1 MNVSCT
7 HLTPNGAQ
15 RWVQRQHHSVCGS
28 DRYHAAV
35 PAVRDPYQVL
45 SVPRD
50 ASDDDLKKAYRK
62 LALKYHPDR
71 NPGDAEAEERFKEI
85 SEAYATLKDPQ
96 KRAWVDRGG
105 GRAPR
110 AGPQPDFS
118 TVDWQTVF
126 NDADVNVNLG
136 PDMPK
141 TGSAVF
147 DALFGVMTNV
157 LRAQGALPG
166 ETRRSHAE
174 VNLQTARDGGR
185 TTAHVPGPSVCPNC
199 HGQRLEDDGQP
210 CRTCGGRGL
219 KRRGSRVEVS
229 VPAGVRN
236 GTQLRLKGLGGPG
249 NPPGDAYVEIQ
260 ISLPDGVERVGN
272 ELRTTISILP
282 SEARKGADI
291 RVHGLY
297 LNVPEGTQDGDV
309 IVVPHGGIAHADM
322 RVTVHVAVWSGL
334 YRWARDKIT
343 TTR

>member
-1 MNVSCT
+1 
-7 HLTPNGAQ
+7 
-15 RWVQRQHHSVCGS
+15 VQRQHHRRVGWY
-28 DRYHAAV
+28 RYHAAV

-45 SVPRD
+45 GVPRD

-71 NPGDAEAEERFKEI
+71 NPGDKAAEERFKEI

-105 GRAPR
+105 GRSPQ

-166 ETRRSHAE
+166 ETRRSQAS
-174 VNLQTARDGGR
+174 VNLKTAREGGT
-185 TTAHVPGPSVCPNC
+185 TTAQVPGPSVCPNC
-199 HGQRLEDDGQP
+199 RGRRLEDDGQP

-219 KRRGSRVEVS
+219 KRRGSRVEVRI
-229 VPAGVRN
+229 PAGVRN

-249 NPPGDAYVEIQ
+249 NPPGDAYVEVQ
-260 ISLPDGVERVGN
+260 IELPDSVERVGN
-272 ELRTTISILP
+272 ELRTTVHLLP
-282 SEARKGADI
+282 SEARQGADLH
-291 RVHGLY
+291 VHG
-297 LNVPEGTQDGDV
+297 VPVTVPTGTQDGDV
-309 IVVPHGGIAHADM
+309 IVVPQGGIAHADM
-322 RVTVHVAVWSGL
+322 RVTVQVGVWSGL
-334 YRWARDKIT
+334 FRWARDKIS